1 MGSPA
6 KERNPLE
13 TVLYV
18 VGGIGFAFFFWK
30 GSIEGY
36 YPWEAPML
44 FAAGGIGAVA
54 LLIASRMTKRRKS
67 DEIAAHDRAKG
78 VL

>member
-1 MGSPA
+1 
-6 KERNPLE
+6 
-13 TVLYV
+13 
-18 VGGIGFAFFFWK
+18 
-30 GSIEGY
+30 
-36 YPWEAPML
+36 ML